1 MTTPKRSDP
10 PTSLGI
16 REEVVAL
23 LKLGLPVIGA
33 QLAVISMNFV
43 DTVMAGRL
51 SPRALAAVAVAGS
64 FWMMVAIFVAG
75 FLLAVTAS
83 VAHLFGSGERKGV
96 GRLVRQSLWLSQ
108 GLAILCFVI
117 VRNAVGPVVY
127 ALEIDPEII
136 PITLGYIDAITF
148 GLPAVC
154 AYTVLRYFSEG
165 VSMTRPVMFVSI
177 IATVTNVG
185 ANYVF
190 MYGKLGFPA
199 MGAVGCGW
207 ASALV
212 MWLMFTCMLTVV
224 LVDRFYG
231 QFSVFASFDWPN
243 ASEIARIVKLGFPIG
258 VSVFMEASLFAT
270 VALLMGSLGTNVVAG
285 HQIAINVAS
294 ITFMIPLGL
303 SMAITVRV
311 GQAMGRG
318 SPADARRAGFVG
330 VGVALSIM
338 VVTAAFILL
347 FPEAIVSI
355 YTDDAPVRAVALKLL
370 FLAAVFQLSDGAQ
383 VAGAGALRGLKDTAI
398 PMMMTFVAYWG
409 IGVPLGYTLGI
420 TQAMGPRTIW
430 FGLIAGLTVAAVCLN
445 GRFWWVTRG
454 RFAEPPSAESE
465 PRAIHSE

>member
-1 MTTPKRSDP
+1 MTNPNPHVSP
-10 PTSLGI
+10 APSHI
-16 REEVVAL
+16 RQEVVAL

-64 FWMMVAIFVAG
+64 VWMMVAIFVAG

-83 VAHLFGSGERKGV
+83 VAHLFGAGERANV
-96 GRLVRQSLWLSQ
+96 GRVVRQSLWLSQ
-108 GLAILCFVI
+108 GLALVCFLI
-117 VRNAVGPVVY
+117 VRNAVGPIVR
-127 ALEIDPEII
+127 AMEIDPEII

-148 GLPAVC
+148 SLPAVC

-165 VSMTRPVMFVSI
+165 VSMTRPVMFVSL
-177 IATVTNVG
+177 IATVANIG

-190 MYGKLGFPA
+190 MHGKLGFPA

-212 MWLMFTCMLTVV
+212 MWLMFSCMLTFI
-224 LVDRFYG
+224 LIHRHYR
-231 QFSVFASFDWPN
+231 QFCLFAAFDWPDR
-243 ASEIARIVKLGFPIG
+243 SEIARIVKLGLPIG

-270 VALLMGSLGTNVVAG
+270 VALLMGSLGTSVVAG

-318 SPADARRAGFVG
+318 SPSDARRAGFVG
-330 VGVALSIM
+330 VGLALAIM
-338 VVTAAFILL
+338 VVTATLILL
-347 FPEAIVSI
+347 FPAAIVSI
-355 YTDDAPVRAVALKLL
+355 YTDDVEVTAIAIELL
-370 FLAAVFQLSDGAQ
+370 FFAAVFQLSDGAQ

-398 PMMMTFVAYWG
+398 PMVMTFVAYWG

-420 TQAMGPRTIW
+420 SWAMGPQTIW

-445 GRFWWVTRG
+445 GRFWWVTRA
-454 RFAEPPSAESE
+454 RLADQLAVSEASALHPE
-465 PRAIHSE
+465 